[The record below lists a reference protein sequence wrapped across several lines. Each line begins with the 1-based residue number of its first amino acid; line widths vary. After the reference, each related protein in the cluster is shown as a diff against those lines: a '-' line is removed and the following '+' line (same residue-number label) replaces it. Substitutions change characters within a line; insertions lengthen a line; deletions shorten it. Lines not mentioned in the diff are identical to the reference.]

1 MSPPLVSIVTPSR
14 NMASYIA
21 EAVRSVLEQDY
32 PRIDYIVVDGG
43 STDGTLDLLAGFG
56 DRLRLIAQEDSGPA
70 EAINRGFAA
79 AHGEIFAWL
88 AADDYYFPG
97 AVSAAVAVL
106 TAHPEIAGVYGD
118 GVWVDA
124 AGDRLADYPVRDFDP
139 RRLAEECFIC
149 QPAAFLRRRAFD
161 SVGGLDARWRHT
173 FDYDL
178 WIRISR
184 RWTLLRVPAPLA
196 ASRMHAATITLGA
209 RRRVLGENIRL
220 LVHHFGYAPLRAVFA
235 YAAHLADRRD
245 QFFEPLRPSA
255 FKFALSLPL
264 GLYFN
269 RRRPGRF
276 IAEWLAAA
284 RRAAAEIRPSAYRAP
299 AR

>member
-1 MSPPLVSIVTPSR
+1 VSPPLVSIVTPSL
-14 NMASYIA
+14 NMAAYVA

-32 PRIDYIVVDGG
+32 PRLEYIVVDGG
-43 STDGTLDLLAGFG
+43 STDGTLEILAGFG
-56 DRLRLIAQEDSGPA
+56 DRLRLIAQRDSGPA
-70 EAINRGFAA
+70 EAIHRGFAA

-97 AVSAAVAVL
+97 AVSAAVAAL
-106 TAHPEIAGVYGD
+106 TAHPEVGGVYGD

-124 AGDRLADYPVRDFDP
+124 AGNRLGAYPVRDFDP

-149 QPAAFLRRRAFD
+149 QPAAFLRRQAWE
-161 SVGGLDARWRHT
+161 SVGGLDVRWRHT

-178 WIRISR
+178 WIRLARRSR
-184 RWTLLRVPAPLA
+184 LRRIPVHLA
-196 ASRMHAATITLGA
+196 ASRMHAGTITLAA
-209 RRRVLGENIRL
+209 RRRVLEENIRL

-269 RRRPGRF
+269 RRRPIRF
-276 IAEWLAAA
+276 LAEWLAAPRA
-284 RRAAAEIRPSAYRAP
+284 RKARPGR
-299 AR
+299 RDTKWMV